1 MLDYNNYRTVLN
13 YDNRT
18 VTLDY
23 FRPLMEQYPNLVF
36 TNVNVKG
43 YTEPNGVY
51 IYAKDAV
58 LHGKRFIEVWQHR
71 DYFDFLMQKSIMT
84 EAEIDESARE
94 YKKDNSQR
102 GQVSRY
108 LTYQSDLFAFLY
120 SKLDMIDAAKI

>member
-13 YDNRT
+13 YDDRT

-23 FRPLMEQYPNLVF
+23 FGPLMEKYPNLVF
-36 TNVNVKG
+36 TNINVKG
-43 YTEPNGVY
+43 NVEPNGVY
-51 IYAKDAV
+51 IYAKEAV
-58 LHGKRFIEVWQHR
+58 LHGKRFVEVWQHR

-84 EAEIDESARE
+84 EAEKAESARE

-108 LTYQSDLFAFLY
+108 LTYQSDLFAFLCP
-120 SKLDMIDAAKI
+120 KLDMIDAAKV